1 MHSLLPTLLN
11 KFNVRAFP
19 QNLDAFYPYY
29 LCEHTKPATKLFH
42 FTATLNALAL
52 VGRTVSGGGYTNLG
66 LALLRVIRDQ

>member
-1 MHSLLPTLLN
+1 M
-11 KFNVRAFP
+11 
-19 QNLDAFYPYY
+19 DAFYPYY

-66 LALLRVIRDQ
+66 LALLQVIRDQ